1 MYMMNVVGN
10 LKYLEST
17 IKDLLDIGSVEL
29 TDSLS
34 QIENNTF
41 IVNINSENIEKTME
55 FNNVTGFENKDVKD
69 LSLISDNLKDIFKID
84 LKDER
89 LKREYS
95 EDEIKDFYGSIK
107 SKVDK
112 IYDYENQ
119 ISENKKELEDLYLI
133 EDLDV
138 SIESL
143 CDMKYFDYRFGY
155 LTKENRLKLKKNYD
169 NIMASVLH
177 LSSKNKKEVYVAI
190 YPKAV
195 SIETDRILRSLNWT
209 DININK
215 NRKDIPKEIISKIE
229 LENEELGAK
238 ISQLNQSLNEIYRD
252 NKSKII
258 DMVISSNLLIQLED
272 VKSLLG
278 RSENY
283 FYLAGWVPESAK
295 GVVQEKLSLYD
306 DMFINFLDADDS
318 GLTPPTKLKN
328 NKFFKPFELLVNM
341 YGTPN
346 YKEIDPTVFFGLT
359 YMLLFGAMFGDLG
372 QGAVMFVAGVLLA
385 KFKDKMMGGLLE
397 RIGASS
403 MVFGI
408 LYGSF
413 FGLEG
418 IIPALFLKPFE
429 NINKVLIIAIGL
441 GIGLLLIAYV
451 LGLCN
456 NYIFKDVQEG
466 LFGQEGL
473 AGFLLF
479 LLFLL
484 LAATVALELHIVPVG
499 VIAACMLIVIFV
511 MIFKVPLT
519 QLLYKRRPLHNGLD
533 VTGYYVESSFSI
545 IETLISMFSSTVSF
559 IRVGAFAIN
568 HVGLFLAF
576 TSIGKMIGTN
586 AGNVAMIIVGNI
598 VILGLEGLIVF
609 IQSLRLEYYELFS
622 KYFKGDGIL
631 FQPTIKRI

>member
-1 MYMMNVVGN
+1 
-10 LKYLEST
+10 
-17 IKDLLDIGSVEL
+17 
-29 TDSLS
+29 
-34 QIENNTF
+34 
-41 IVNINSENIEKTME
+41 
-55 FNNVTGFENKDVKD
+55 
-69 LSLISDNLKDIFKID
+69 
-84 LKDER
+84 
-89 LKREYS
+89 
-95 EDEIKDFYGSIK
+95 
-107 SKVDK
+107 
-112 IYDYENQ
+112 
-119 ISENKKELEDLYLI
+119 
-133 EDLDV
+133 
-138 SIESL
+138 
-143 CDMKYFDYRFGY
+143 
-155 LTKENRLKLKKNYD
+155 
-169 NIMASVLH
+169 
-177 LSSKNKKEVYVAI
+177 
-190 YPKAV
+190 
-195 SIETDRILRSLNWT
+195 
-209 DININK
+209 
-215 NRKDIPKEIISKIE
+215 
-229 LENEELGAK
+229 
-238 ISQLNQSLNEIYRD
+238 
-252 NKSKII
+252 
-258 DMVISSNLLIQLED
+258 
-272 VKSLLG
+272 
-278 RSENY
+278 
-283 FYLAGWVPESAK
+283 
-295 GVVQEKLSLYD
+295 
-306 DMFINFLDADDS
+306 DDS
-318 GLTPPTKLKN
+318 RLTPPTKLKN

-341 YGTPN
+341 YGTPS

-403 MVFGI
+403 MIFGI

-441 GIGLLLIAYV
+441 GIVLLLIAYI

-473 AGFLLF
+473 AGFMLF

-484 LAATVALELHIVPVG
+484 LAATVALELHVVPVG

>member
-1 MYMMNVVGN
+1 
-10 LKYLEST
+10 
-17 IKDLLDIGSVEL
+17 
-29 TDSLS
+29 
-34 QIENNTF
+34 
-41 IVNINSENIEKTME
+41 
-55 FNNVTGFENKDVKD
+55 
-69 LSLISDNLKDIFKID
+69 
-84 LKDER
+84 
-89 LKREYS
+89 
-95 EDEIKDFYGSIK
+95 
-107 SKVDK
+107 
-112 IYDYENQ
+112 
-119 ISENKKELEDLYLI
+119 
-133 EDLDV
+133 
-138 SIESL
+138 
-143 CDMKYFDYRFGY
+143 
-155 LTKENRLKLKKNYD
+155 
-169 NIMASVLH
+169 
-177 LSSKNKKEVYVAI
+177 
-190 YPKAV
+190 
-195 SIETDRILRSLNWT
+195 
-209 DININK
+209 
-215 NRKDIPKEIISKIE
+215 
-229 LENEELGAK
+229 
-238 ISQLNQSLNEIYRD
+238 
-252 NKSKII
+252 
-258 DMVISSNLLIQLED
+258 MVISANLLIQLED
-272 VKSLLG
+272 VKSLLA
-278 RSENY
+278 RSESY

-295 GVVQEKLSLYD
+295 SVVQEKLSAYD
-306 DMFINFLDADDS
+306 DMFINFLDADES

-441 GIGLLLIAYV
+441 GVVLLLIAYI

-484 LAATVALELHIVPVG
+484 LAATVALELHIVSVG

-586 AGNVAMIIVGNI
+586 AGNIAMIIVGNI